1 MEHTSNLTQIV
12 ILLAASVIAV
22 PLFKK
27 LGLGTVLGFLAAGVC
42 IGPFGLKLISEPE
55 AILHIAE
62 LGVVMFLFIIGLE
75 MNPKHLWQMRQ
86 KIFGLGALQVGSAIV
101 VLMGAWLLISDVS
114 APVAFVGAAGFV
126 MTSTAIVISVL
137 NEKNELSAPSGKKM
151 FSILLF
157 EDLLIVPLLIGV
169 SFLSHAANTSST
181 PAWQKIALAVAA
193 VAALFAV
200 GKWLIN
206 PFFRL
211 LAHFDNREVMTAAA
225 LLVVLGSAVLMD
237 FSGLSM
243 AMGAFMAGVML
254 SESVFRNQVE
264 ADIEPFRGLLLGLF
278 FLAVGMSLDL
288 ATVAQH
294 WSTILTLVAV
304 FMALKALVVYGAA
317 RLTKSDRYEAVERS
331 VLMAQGGE
339 FAFVLYASA
348 FSQNIISA
356 EINAQLTAVIVISM
370 ALTPLALLVMHQV
383 YPRPIS
389 HRKFDTIEEENTVV
403 LVGFGRVGQIVNS
416 ALSAAGYKVT
426 IIDLNEKTIWG
437 LEKTMGIKSYYGD
450 ASRPE
455 LLRSAG
461 IDKAKLLV
469 IAIDDE
475 DKALK
480 ILSIAKD
487 IHPEIK
493 VVARAFDKIHEFELI
508 EAGADE
514 AIRETFFSAIVTSEH
529 ALMLLGQDRATAE
542 AIGKLLERMDEQY
555 IHKMAKLYDKEIALF
570 HNEAMTHLAH
580 ERNDKIKEEIQK
592 ILKKKPQSQP
602 TQKAL
607 RRLQ

>member
-1 MEHTSNLTQIV
+1 MEHASNLTQIV

-42 IGPFGLKLISEPE
+42 IGPFGLALIAEPK
-55 AILHIAE
+55 AILPIAE

-75 MNPKHLWQMRQ
+75 MNPRHLWQMRQ
-86 KIFGLGALQVGSAIV
+86 KIFGLGALQVGSAMG
-101 VLMGAWLLISDVS
+101 VLMGVWLLLGNVS
-114 APVAFVGAAGFV
+114 APVAFVGAAGFT

-137 NEKNELSAPSGKKM
+137 TEKDALAAPSGQKM
-151 FSILLF
+151 FAILLF

-169 SFLSHAANTSST
+169 SFLSHAASTSST
-181 PAWQKIALAVAA
+181 PAWQKIVLALTA

-206 PFFRL
+206 PLFRL

-237 FSGLSM
+237 ASGLSM

-254 SESVFRNQVE
+254 SESVFRNQIE

-288 ATVAQH
+288 AAVAQH
-294 WSTILTLVAV
+294 WGTILTLVAV
-304 FMALKALVVYGAA
+304 FMALKALLVYGTA
-317 RLTKSDRYEAVERS
+317 RLTGSDRYEALERS
-331 VLMAQGGE
+331 LLMAQGGE

-370 ALTPLALLVMHQV
+370 ALTPLALLAMQQL
-383 YPRPIS
+383 YPRPIR
-389 HRKFDTIEEENTVV
+389 HRKFDTIEEENAVV
-403 LVGFGRVGQIVNS
+403 LVGFGRVGQIVNT
-416 ALSAAGYKVT
+416 ALSAAGYTVT

-461 IDKAKLLV
+461 LEKAKLLV

-480 ILSIAKD
+480 ILALAKD

-529 ALMLLGQDRATAE
+529 ALKLLGQDRATAE
-542 AIGKLLERMDEQY
+542 AIGKLLEDMDEEY
-555 IHKMAKLYDKEIALF
+555 LHKMAALYDKEIALF
-570 HNEAMTHLAH
+570 HNEGMTHLAH

-592 ILKKKPQSQP
+592 ILKKNRHTASPK
-602 TQKAL
+602 K
-607 RRLQ
+607 R